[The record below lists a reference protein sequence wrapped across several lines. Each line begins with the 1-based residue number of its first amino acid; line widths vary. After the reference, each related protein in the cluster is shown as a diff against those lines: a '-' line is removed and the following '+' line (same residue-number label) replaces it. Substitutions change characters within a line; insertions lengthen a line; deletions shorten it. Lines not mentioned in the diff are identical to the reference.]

1 MPSSAI
7 VPSGASTGKY
17 EAKELRDNDLDNY
30 AGKSILKSIENLK
43 NEITPLLIGKKIN
56 DQQAIDEFL
65 IDTDGTQ
72 DKSRLG
78 ANTTLAVSL
87 AYARAKANLLKLPL
101 FESLYKPAGSLLP
114 VPFINIINGGAH
126 SNNSLDIQEFMI
138 VPLIASTFKKS
149 LMISYDIFIKLS
161 HLVFSKRNLI
171 VILIVYTKQ
180 YYLSIGI
187 YSFITKK

>member
-1 MPSSAI
+1 MI
-7 VPSGASTGKY
+7 NMIKLIINMIKKQY
-17 EAKELRDNDLDNY
+17 D
-30 AGKSILKSIENLK
+30 IESNK
-43 NEITPLLIGKKIN
+43 
-56 DQQAIDEFL
+56 
-65 IDTDGTQ
+65 
-72 DKSRLG
+72 
-78 ANTTLAVSL
+78 
-87 AYARAKANLLKLPL
+87 
-101 FESLYKPAGSLLP
+101 
-114 VPFINIINGGAH
+114 PFINIINGGAH

-138 VPLIASTFKKS
+138 VPLIASTFQKS